1 VRSFDRRHSGGRIFA
16 TPIRAHRC
24 PSRRATAGHATP
36 RLPAHLRRQVVEFR
50 PTEAAGT
57 IIVDTPNT

>member
-1 VRSFDRRHSGGRIFA
+1 LPV
-16 TPIRAHRC
+16 
-24 PSRRATAGHATP
+24 PSSDGTP

>member
-1 VRSFDRRHSGGRIFA
+1 LPVPSSDGR
-16 TPIRAHRC
+16 PR
-24 PSRRATAGHATP
+24 HATP